1 MKNPNNFQQDD
12 GKLASG
18 AEFKV
23 GGPGGILW
31 LTSVCVL

>member
-1 MKNPNNFQQDD
+1 MKNPINFQQDD

-23 GGPGGILW
+23 GGRARWNSL
-31 LTSVCVL
+31 VD